1 MKISYSLLSSF
12 FKKPLPQ
19 PEKLAEILTMH
30 SFENESI
37 EKKKNDWILNLDVL
51 PDRGGDCFSHLGIAK
66 ECAALLNLK
75 ISFPSIKIKEGKEK
89 INKFFESR
97 N

>member
-1 MKISYSLLSSF
+1 
-12 FKKPLPQ
+12 
-19 PEKLAEILTMH
+19 
-30 SFENESI
+30 
-37 EKKKNDWILNLDVL
+37 
-51 PDRGGDCFSHLGIAK
+51 LGIAK

-89 INKFFESR
+89 SIIFESR

>member
-37 EKKKNDWILNLDVL
+37 EKKKMT
-51 PDRGGDCFSHLGIAK
+51 GY
-66 ECAALLNLK
+66 
-75 ISFPSIKIKEGKEK
+75 
-89 INKFFESR
+89 
-97 N
+97 